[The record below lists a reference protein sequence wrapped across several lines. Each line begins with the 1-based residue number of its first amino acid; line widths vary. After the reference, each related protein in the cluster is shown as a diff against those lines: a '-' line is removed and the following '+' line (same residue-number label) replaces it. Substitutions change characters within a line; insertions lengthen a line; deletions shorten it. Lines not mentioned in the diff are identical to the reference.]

1 MLPQMNAN
9 VESQNTT
16 DGLIPESS
24 LLGRIAGLLGGYSPI
39 LRWYRALR
47 PRWLWLRLDPIGRST
62 RKYLADNDLTV
73 KRGYAEGIRYPKQ
86 AIARIGFLATK
97 LIGAY
102 EQELDQ
108 VLETELP
115 GHDLFVDVGSG
126 EGYYCLAT
134 AKRFPEIQV
143 IGYET
148 DVAERNTAEEM
159 ARLNNVRC
167 EFAGTADPETIA
179 ALPGGRMFLMTDIEG
194 GEFEFCDPTRIPRLT
209 EATMLIEV
217 HPATRDGLRQALI
230 DRFAKTHEHTVV
242 LGEPKRVADFPEL
255 NGWDPARAN
264 MAVTEGRPALP
275 EWLLLKPR

>member
-1 MLPQMNAN
+1 MND
-9 VESQNTT
+9 QNETP

-24 LLGRIAGLLGGYSPI
+24 LLGRIAGVLGGYSPI

-62 RKYLADNDLTV
+62 RRYLQDNDLTV
-73 KRGYAEGIRYPKQ
+73 KRGYVEGIRYPKR
-86 AIARIGFLATK
+86 AIARIGFLSTK

-102 EQELDQ
+102 EQELDP
-108 VLETELP
+108 VLEAELP
-115 GHDLFVDVGSG
+115 GHDIFADVGSG

-134 AKRFPEIQV
+134 ARRFPEIKV

-148 DVAERNTAEEM
+148 DAAERHMAEQM
-159 ARLNNVRC
+159 AEINDVRC
-167 EFAGTADPETIA
+167 EFRGTADPAEIER
-179 ALPGGRMFLMTDIEG
+179 LPAGRLFLMTDIEG
-194 GEFEFCDPTRIPRLT
+194 GEFEFCDPVAIPRLR

-217 HPATRDGLRQALI
+217 HPATRPNLRQTLI
-230 DRFAKTHEHTVV
+230 DRFAETHEPTVV
-242 LGEPKRVADFPEL
+242 LGEPKRFDDFPEL
-255 NGWDPARAN
+255 AGWPPERAN